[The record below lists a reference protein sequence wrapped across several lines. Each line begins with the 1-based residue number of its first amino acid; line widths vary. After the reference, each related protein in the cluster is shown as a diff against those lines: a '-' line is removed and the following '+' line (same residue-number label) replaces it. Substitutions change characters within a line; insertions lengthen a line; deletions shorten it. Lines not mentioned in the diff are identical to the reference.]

1 MNFLLSFVFFIFST
15 HGYAAWTTTNCSNS
29 DGSVKWQSGQEDEL
43 IDLKYSNFV
52 EGFLTLN
59 IDQVNIE
66 FKQSTSLRTKKIKN
80 LNMSGTEKVYAAS
93 IKITASEKHPD
104 ILRSQFPKNMIET
117 DVICTTLKIDD
128 DISQR

>member
-59 IDQVNIE
+59 IEQVNIE

-80 LNMSGTEKVYAAS
+80 HNMSGTEQVYAAS

-117 DVICTTLKIDD
+117 DVICTTLKIDND
-128 DISQR
+128 SSQR

>member
-66 FKQSTSLRTKKIKN
+66 FKQNTSLRTKKIKN
-80 LNMSGTEKVYAAS
+80 HNMSGTERVYAAS

-117 DVICTTLKIDD
+117 DVICTTLKIDND
-128 DISQR
+128 SSHR